1 MAELTFLGAAG
12 TVTGSRHLLDVDDS
26 RILVDCGLYQGPD
39 ELERRN
45 LEPFGVEPSSIDIVV
60 LTHAHIDHTGYLP
73 RLVRDGFDGRIV
85 ATRATADLLE
95 ILLPDSGGLQEEDAR
110 YRNRHRSPGEPEVE
124 ALYTAKEGVR
134 TARRVQGFSYRERI
148 QLVPGIEIIFRRAG
162 HILGSATVEL
172 RTKSG
177 LRLVFSG
184 DLGRRGTPILPDP
197 APPAAADYLVVES
210 TYGDREHDET
220 PVHDQLA
227 RVVHETAERRGALL
241 IPAFAVGRTQEL
253 VYTLHQLEQEGRIP
267 VLPTIV
273 DSPMAI
279 DATRVY
285 RDHPEDFEEEM
296 LLELE
301 RGERPLTSGDF
312 RLTRT
317 VQESKTVNRIRGP
330 VIIISA
336 SGMLSGGRIL
346 HHLKQRL
353 PRPETTLLFAGYQAE
368 GTRGREILEGAERVR
383 IFGESIPVRAKVE
396 TIHGLSAHAD
406 ASELM
411 DWVLAAPEAPKRVF
425 VVHGEPNPAET
436 LAARIRDEAGFQ
448 ASVPSVGQSFSLS

>member
-12 TVTGSRHLLDVDDS
+12 TVTGSRHLLDVDGT

-39 ELERRN
+39 ELEERN
-45 LEPFGVEPSSIDIVV
+45 HEPFGVPPSSIDVVV

-73 RLVRDGFDGRIV
+73 RLIRDGFDGRIL
-85 ATRATADLLE
+85 ATRATVDLLE
-95 ILLPDSGGLQEEDAR
+95 ILLPDSGGLQEEEAR
-110 YRNRHRSPGEPEVE
+110 YRNRHRKPGEPEIE
-124 ALYTAKEGVR
+124 ALYSAKEGVR
-134 TARRVQGFSYRERI
+134 AARRVQGFPYRERVK
-148 QLVPGIEIIFRRAG
+148 LAPGIEIKFRRAG

-172 RTKSG
+172 RTASG
-177 LRLVFSG
+177 LEIVFSG
-184 DLGRRGTPILPDP
+184 DLGRHETPILPDP
-197 APPAAADYLVVES
+197 SPPPAADYLVVES

-220 PVHDQLA
+220 SVPDQLERIVHDTVESQ
-227 RVVHETAERRGALL
+227 GALL
-241 IPAFAVGRTQEL
+241 IPAFAVGRTQGL
-253 VYTLHQLEQEGRIP
+253 VYTLHQLEREGRIP
-267 VLPTIV
+267 VVPTIV

-285 RDHPEDFEEEM
+285 RDHPEDFEDEV
-296 LLELE
+296 LQELA

-317 VQESKTVNRIRGP
+317 VQESKAINRMSGP
-330 VIIISA
+330 LIIISA

-368 GTRGREILEGAERVR
+368 GTRGRKILEGAERVR
-383 IFGESIPVRAKVE
+383 IFGESIPVRARVAV
-396 TIHGLSAHAD
+396 INGLSAHAD

-411 DWVLAAPEAPKRVF
+411 DWVRAAPRQPKRVF
-425 VVHGEPNPAET
+425 VVHGEPRPAET
-436 LAARIRDEAGFQ
+436 FAGRIREELGWQ
-448 ASVPSVGQSFSLS
+448 VSVPTVGQRFKLG